1 MTFRK
6 VFLFIALP
14 LSLSAQSAFA
24 LNTGRHGHTTTLL
37 PDGNILVTGGVTGA
51 ANVPT
56 NSDEIYFT
64 SAAAF
69 GFGSASGMI
78 ISVASHT
85 ATLMGNG
92 VVLVAGGF
100 NAGVPVQ
107 QASLYNAKTG
117 AWTDLGNAMTTR
129 RGGHTATLI
138 SKGANSGKVLIC
150 GGQTNVAGIQTIT
163 DSCEIYSPN
172 VSNPLAGTFA
182 AVQPMSSER
191 IGHSASAIA
200 GGRVFVSG
208 GRRWDVANTTWTYLS
223 TNEIYD
229 PTNNQWQP
237 VTALNTGRTDHSA
250 VVLNNG
256 SIMIS
261 GGYNGVNKIDSP
273 EEYWYRTPEG
283 AAAGHTPGSKGYLE
297 SAEIFDSYG
306 GRVPISGTDYLVM
319 PYRNSKH
326 AAALT
331 GDGRMHMYGGYG
343 NIPPTYFSPSLVVQ
357 SGQLN
362 LTKTDI
368 TTATINSTSMLQFL
382 GELNLSRS
390 VSGRL
395 VDADIFLSRPSI
407 AATPSITASNAS
419 AYLGYA
425 TVRADGSAVGVTA
438 GLAPGEFRDIL
449 TLGTA
454 LGGTPPTGRVVFSPQ
469 QVTARPTP
477 AGAGSQFCFVPTP
490 LPPQNPAVPLTA
502 GSRLDMT
509 LAFDVP
515 AVYIGGVISGS
526 VTINSGSISDDMGFW
541 VVNLTTGTTQF
552 TSGTVYLDIVTG
564 MGVASGNVSF
574 TNIEGTV
581 LNSTV
586 TALTSCIATT
596 ANDSVPSLSLRASY
610 TSSLINI
617 DGLSYNV
624 DRSSFV
630 IREMIFADDL
640 GYSPAGSSWE
650 FGPTLYPI
658 FNNTALVTPGA
669 DVLITGGRTC
679 DQEGAPGFDCLRTNK
694 VFTASRGAGAFISQN
709 LSGWPNV
716 GNLLRKRAFHSS
728 TLLPN
733 GRILTCGGADGTETL
748 DSCELFNINTQVWT
762 SAGRMNSP
770 RSRHTA
776 TLLPNGRVLAAGG
789 TISSST
795 HTITTAEI
803 YYPDTDRWIPVNS
816 MTYPR
821 ANHSAVLMPDGN
833 VLMAGGDTINGYSA
847 TSELFITTSTVWVT
861 VGSMA
866 TGRAQ
871 HTATLLRDGN
881 VMVTGGINGTGP
893 LKSMEIYDG
902 NLRTWSEPGYDMQV
916 RRYAHTANLLLDG
929 RVMVTGGSNGTG
941 ALPQA
946 EIFSG
951 TSWRRTTE
959 LGGNDMLVARA
970 NHRSTLLPNGKLM
983 LTGGERSGEAH
994 YIAEG
999 YDVDFS
1005 TFQFQGTTENRS
1017 NHTAVLT
1024 SSGMIVVIGGWDGAQ
1039 YLDSTEMV
1047 YFSYNPDSNGFSAA
1061 VARNPVLSTA
1071 TALIDR
1077 GTRLTLLSATSNFH
1091 SISEASGGGAGSMN
1105 SSFHNPR
1112 VYLQQVDSPSGFLLD
1127 MTTRLYTL
1135 YNGPNIDWDKTVSS
1149 ITVVVPATGPEIP
1162 YGWYTARVAANG
1174 QFSAGVPV
1182 QVASPR
1188 PTGAPSSATGS
1199 VLGTSSITWT
1209 WANGSVVSAD
1219 GYTLYSSSDGVFIS
1233 TTSFGAT
1240 ASYTQTG
1247 LQPNTQVSV
1256 NISAYNMG
1264 GGGPMTQSSTYYT
1277 LASTP
1282 TALRVDD
1289 ASFTTALLGWEKNN
1303 NSPATPFELS
1313 MCADGNF
1320 NNPVM
1325 ISTPIP
1331 FSLNY
1336 TSTYTLLTSLSA
1348 NKMYYFRVRA
1358 RNGAGIMTDYANIAS
1373 TITVAA
1379 INNFTGTA
1387 VSTQAINWAWS
1398 SSTGAD
1404 YYELFDVSGGT
1415 SSVVFVGS
1423 TTYTDY
1429 TQAGLEANRPYV
1441 ISARAVKTNPG
1452 YGPVNGPPSNP
1463 STVYTL
1469 AVTPSAHPSDPFINV
1484 TTGSFTINWLANGNS
1499 TWTAYGVAISTASD
1513 FDELATTTS
1522 SVVGETKSFG
1532 GLGANTKYYIKLAAI
1547 NGDGIPSA
1555 DLSMGTKYTLARP
1568 PVNVYPADI
1577 QMSGVTLAWDQNAN
1591 SPETIYEVRGTTSS
1605 FTDTYTTY
1613 LAFYQLFTGN
1623 SHTMSGLL
1631 TSTTYY
1637 FDVAARNGEGLM
1649 SARAQ
1654 SVPPAFTTAGPNGA
1668 PAGSIGGVTSPS
1680 AQTTIHGWL
1689 PNTREITLT
1698 VPAGSFPEATS
1709 IAVSSSVTSACGGYT
1724 VCGRTMEVAVF
1735 SENGAQ
1741 PQVPVTLE
1749 LGYECTITDTSK
1761 LVMARYNPVSGQ
1773 CLPLETKID
1782 PGTRKITAT
1791 LNHFSVFQ
1799 LMVRNAASS
1808 LSDVLI
1814 YPNPFRTNRGNGFVT
1829 IANMPAA
1836 AKVRLYTLSGD
1847 KVWEGTADN
1856 TGIIIW
1862 RGVNKAGEQV
1872 ASGIYLAV
1880 IDSSSGKKVF
1890 KLAVER

>member
-1 MTFRK
+1 MNFRK
-6 VFLFIALP
+6 ALLLLTLP
-14 LSLSAQSAFA
+14 LALGAQDVFA
-24 LNTGRHGHTTTLL
+24 LNTGRHGHASTLL
-37 PDGNILVTGGVTGA
+37 PNGNILVTGGVTGA
-51 ANVPT
+51 GNNAT
-56 NSDEIYFT
+56 NIDEIYFT
-64 SAAAF
+64 SSAAF
-69 GFGSASGMI
+69 GYGSTAGMI

-117 AWTDLGNAMTTR
+117 AWTDLGAAMTTR

-138 SKGANSGKVLIC
+138 NKGTNSGKVLIC
-150 GGQTNVAGIQTIT
+150 GGQTNIAGIQTLT
-163 DSCEIYSPN
+163 NSCEIYSPN

-182 AVQPMSSER
+182 AVQAMSSER

-229 PTNNQWQP
+229 PENNQWQT
-237 VTALNTGRTDHSA
+237 VTALNAGRTDHSA

-256 SIMIS
+256 TIMIS
-261 GGYNGVNKIDSP
+261 GGYNGVNKIDAP
-273 EEYWYRTPEG
+273 EEYWYRTAEG

-306 GRVPISGTDYLVM
+306 GRVPVSGADYLVM
-319 PYRNSKH
+319 PYRNSRH

-331 GDGRMHMYGGYG
+331 ADGKQHMYGGYG
-343 NIPPTYFSPSLVVQ
+343 NIPPTYFTPTLILETNN
-357 SGQLN
+357 QLN

-368 TTATINSTSMLQFL
+368 TTATIQTSSILTFRVDTD
-382 GELNLSRS
+382 LSRP
-390 VSGRL
+390 VDGRL
-395 VDADIFLSRPSI
+395 VDAEVFLSKPPIRAAPSMV
-407 AATPSITASNAS
+407 TSNANV
-419 AYLGYA
+419 YLDFGTA
-425 TVRADGSAVGVTA
+425 RADGSPVGAVS
-438 GLAPGEFRDIL
+438 PGQSPGHFRDVL
-449 TLGTA
+449 RFWQ
-454 LGGTPPTGRVVFSPQ
+454 PSGRVVFSPL
-469 QVTARPTP
+469 QVTARPAMAVAP
-477 AGAGSQFCFVPTP
+477 SQFCFAPTP
-490 LPPQNPAVPLTA
+490 LPAQNPAVPLTA
-502 GSRLDMT
+502 GSRLDMNLT
-509 LAFDVP
+509 FDVP

-526 VTINSGSISDDMGFW
+526 VTITGASVGDDMGFW
-541 VVNLTTGTTQF
+541 VVSLTTGTTQF

-574 TNIEGTV
+574 TNMEGTI

-596 ANDSVPSLSLRASY
+596 ANDSVPSMALRASY
-610 TSSLINI
+610 TSTRINVS
-617 DGLSYNV
+617 GLAYTV
-624 DRSSFV
+624 DRSTFMV
-630 IREMIFADDL
+630 REMIFADNLEYDP
-640 GYSPAGSSWE
+640 SQATWE
-650 FGPTLYPI
+650 FGPRLYPI
-658 FNNTALVTPGA
+658 FNHSALLTPGS
-669 DVLITGGRTC
+669 DVMITGGRTC
-679 DQEGAPGFDCLRTNK
+679 DEFDPGTDCLRTNK
-694 VFTASRGAGAFISQN
+694 TFTASAGGGAFISQN
-709 LSGWPNV
+709 YDDWPNT
-716 GNLLRKRAFHSS
+716 GKLLTKRAFHSS

-733 GRILTCGGADGTETL
+733 GRILTCGGSDGTQTL
-748 DSCELFNINTQVWT
+748 DSCEIFDTSTLVW
-762 SAGRMNSP
+762 SGAGRMNSP

-816 MTYPR
+816 MASPR
-821 ANHSAVLMPDGN
+821 ANHAAVLMPDGN

-847 TSELFITTSTVWVT
+847 TSELFLTTSAVWIT
-861 VGSMA
+861 VGSMN

-881 VMVTGGINGTGP
+881 VLVTGGINGSGP
-893 LKSMEIYDG
+893 LKSVEIY
-902 NLRTWSEPGYDMQV
+902 NASARNWTTLPGGFGPDMQV
-916 RRYAHTANLLLDG
+916 ARYAHTANLLIDG
-929 RVMVTGGSNGTG
+929 RVMVTGGSDGTG
-941 ALPQA
+941 PLPQA
-946 EIFSG
+946 EIYNG
-951 TSWRRTTE
+951 TAWRRTTQV
-959 LGGNDMLVARA
+959 GGNDMLVPRA

-983 LTGGERSGEAH
+983 ITGGERTGEAH

-1005 TFQFQGTTENRS
+1005 TFQFQGTMENRS

-1024 SSGMIVVIGGWDGAQ
+1024 SSGVVMVIGGWSGGR
-1039 YLDSTEMV
+1039 YLDTVETI
-1047 YFSYNPDSNGFSAA
+1047 YFSYAPDSKGFDSA
-1061 VARNPVLSTA
+1061 VTRNPVLSAA

-1077 GTRLTLLSATSNFH
+1077 GARLTLLSNTSNFH
-1091 SISEASGGGAGSMN
+1091 NISEASGGGAGSMN
-1105 SSFHNPR
+1105 ASFHNPR
-1112 VYLQQVDSPSGFLLD
+1112 VYLQQVDNPSGFLLD

-1135 YNGPNIDWDKTVSS
+1135 YNSPNTNWEKTVSS
-1149 ITVVVPATGPEIP
+1149 ITLIMPATDAELP

-1174 QFSAGVPV
+1174 QFSPGLSV
-1182 QVASPR
+1182 QVAKPR
-1188 PTGAPSSATGS
+1188 PTGSPSSATGS

-1209 WANGSVVSAD
+1209 WANGSVGSAD
-1219 GYTLYSSSDGVFIS
+1219 GYTLYASSDGVFIS
-1233 TTSFGAT
+1233 TASFGAT
-1240 ASYTQTG
+1240 VSYTQTG
-1247 LQPNTQVSV
+1247 LQPNTQVSINV
-1256 NISAYNMG
+1256 AAYNMG
-1264 GGGPMTQSSTYYT
+1264 GGGPLTQSSTYYT

-1282 TALRVDD
+1282 TALRVDE
-1289 ASFTTALLGWEKNN
+1289 ASFTTAVLGWDKNN
-1303 NSPATPFELS
+1303 NSAYTPFELS
-1313 MCADGNF
+1313 MCADGDF
-1320 NNPVM
+1320 NNPVK
-1325 ISTPIP
+1325 ISTPVP

-1336 TSTYTLLTSLSA
+1336 TSTYAVITSLSA
-1348 NKMYYFRVRA
+1348 NKMYYFRIRA
-1358 RNGAGIMTDYANIAS
+1358 RNGAGIMTDYANTVS

-1398 SSTGAD
+1398 ASTGAD

-1415 SSVVFVGS
+1415 SSIVFVGS

-1429 TQAGLEANRPYV
+1429 TQSGLEANRPYV

-1469 AVTPSAHPSDPFINV
+1469 AVTPLPHPSDPFINV

-1499 TWTAYGVAISTASD
+1499 TWTVYMVSISTLSNYAE
-1513 FDELATTTS
+1513 FATSTF
-1522 SVVGETKSFG
+1522 SVIGETKSFFS
-1532 GLGANTKYYIKLAAI
+1532 LGANAKHYIKLAAI
-1547 NGDGIPSA
+1547 NGDGLPSA

-1577 QMSGVTLAWDQNAN
+1577 QMSGVTLAWEQNNN
-1591 SPETIYEVRGTTSS
+1591 SPETVYEVRGTTGNFISN
-1605 FTDTYTTY
+1605 FTTY
-1613 LAFYQLFTGN
+1613 LPFFQLFTGN
-1623 SHTMSGLL
+1623 SHKMSGLL

-1637 FDVAARNGEGLM
+1637 FDVAARNGEGLL
-1649 SARAQ
+1649 SARVQ

-1680 AQTTIHGWL
+1680 AQTTLHGWL

-1698 VPAGSFPEATS
+1698 IPAGSFPQATS

-1749 LGYECTITDTSK
+1749 IGYECTITDTSK

-1799 LMVRNAASS
+1799 LMVRNASTS

-1836 AKVRLYTLSGD
+1836 AKVRLYTLSGE
-1847 KVWEGTADN
+1847 KVWEGAADN